1 MLNHPPVDEESLHPK
16 LLGDHCPGDGGH
28 HRLLLLVVGGDG
40 AAAGDP
46 PEVVH
51 CPDDGA
57 GVGVAHVLEEAVDAV
72 GGALL
77 EALLDGHRLVVEG
90 VVETQVLLQPL
101 NLDCRDFGKS
111 LNFVFTV
118 VTILELGQ
126 KVTSSRS

>member
-1 MLNHPPVDEESLHPK
+1 MLNDPPVDEESLHLE
-16 LLGDHCPGDGGH
+16 LLGDHGPGGGGH
-28 HRLLLLVVGGDG
+28 SGLLLLVVGGDA

-51 CPDDGA
+51 GADDGA

-90 VVETQVLLQPL
+90 VVEAQVLLQPL
-101 NLDCRDFGKS
+101 NLDCRD
-111 LNFVFTV
+111 LT
-118 VTILELGQ
+118 
-126 KVTSSRS
+126 